1 MKRITIWLMNYH
13 LNRAKRYRNKLDNSI
28 VIKAYDHAIKNYE
41 DTIMF
46 LNAEIKSK
54 AHS

>member
-1 MKRITIWLMNYH
+1 MKQH
-13 LNRAKRYRNKLDNSI
+13 LKATKKYRNNLDNSI

-46 LNAEIKSK
+46 LRAELKSK
-54 AHS
+54 ASS

>member
-1 MKRITIWLMNYH
+1 MKRH
-13 LNRAKRYRNKLDNSI
+13 LKAAKTYRDSLDNSI

-46 LNAEIKSK
+46 LRAELKSK
-54 AHS
+54 ASS

>member
-1 MKRITIWLMNYH
+1 MKRQLKA
-13 LNRAKRYRNKLDNSI
+13 AKTYRNNLDNSI

-46 LNAEIKSK
+46 LCAELESK
-54 AHS
+54 ARS